1 MPIHASGNSHGRRNR
16 PRRALALTLGLLI
29 AASAHGG
36 APMPSSADAA
46 ALDDPASGRL
56 HTPYPGVLRLTIDAR
71 DVERAIL
78 RGRLLLPVQ
87 GPGPLTV
94 YFPRWVPGHHA
105 PSGPISRIAGVVF
118 SAAGKPLAWRR
129 DPVMMHAFHVDVP
142 ADTPE
147 IALEFQYLS
156 STDPSMGRIEVSRDM
171 IDLQWTSL
179 APYPAG
185 YVSRA
190 MTVQA
195 EVRLPDGWSYATALR
210 AADTQDGTIRFE
222 PETYETLVDSPI
234 LAGRYHR
241 SEPLGEVAGAAV
253 SLELFADQPDLL
265 RASAPQLAAHRALV
279 EQAAR
284 LFRSRHFDRYQFLV
298 GLTGTIGSLGA
309 EHLES
314 SENFTV
320 PTYFTGWTDAAPSR
334 ELLPHEL
341 VHSWNGKFRRGSDLL
356 TATLDVPM
364 QNSLLWV
371 YEGLTRY
378 LGAVLAARSG
388 LHTFEESLGNF
399 AQNADAMQMRAGRR
413 WRPLLDTT
421 NHSIYAEGPQ
431 PWPSWQRSSD
441 YYLEGQLI
449 WLDVDTLLRELTGGR
464 RSVDDFV
471 RAMFATR
478 DRDKTPLPYT
488 FEDVVA
494 TLDAIAP
501 HDWSGFLR
509 KRVHAAAPDTLLDGI
524 RRGGYRLEYRDQ
536 PTGFYRMSELQRKVT
551 DLSSSV
557 GLTVRTDGTVADVRW
572 ESPAFDAAM
581 TIGTRIL
588 AVNGRAYSPTVLVG
602 AIADCKGSTRA
613 LKLTTQRGDTI
624 DERSVDCSS
633 GLRYP
638 WLVKDTP
645 AGGRRAPAAAALE
658 AILAPLAQ

>member
-1 MPIHASGNSHGRRNR
+1 MHFHATESLHGYRNR
-16 PRRALALTLGLLI
+16 FLWILPLALWLLITASAPGSALAQPG
-29 AASAHGG
+29 AAVP
-36 APMPSSADAA
+36 AP
-46 ALDDPASGRL
+46 DDPASRLL

-78 RGRLLLPVQ
+78 HGRLVLPVQ

-129 DPVMMHAFHVDVP
+129 DPVMMHAFHVEIP
-142 ADTPE
+142 AGTPE
-147 IALEFQYLS
+147 IELAFQYLS
-156 STDPSMGRIEVSRDM
+156 STDPAMGRIEVSREM
-171 IDLQWTSL
+171 LDLQWTSL

-195 EVRLPDGWSYATALR
+195 EVRLPEGWSYATALQPV
-210 AADTQDGTIRFE
+210 DTRDGTIRFR

-234 LAGRYHR
+234 LAGRFHR
-241 SEPLGEVAGAAV
+241 SEALGKLAGAPV
-253 SLELFADQPDLL
+253 SLELFADRPELL
-265 RASAPQLAAHRALV
+265 AASAPQLEAHRALV
-279 EQAAR
+279 EQTGR

-298 GLTGTIGSLGA
+298 GLTGTIGGLGA

-320 PTYFTGWTDAAPSR
+320 PYYFTNWADAAPSR
-334 ELLPHEL
+334 ELLPHEF
-341 VHSWNGKFRRGSDLL
+341 VHSWNGKFRRGADLL
-356 TATLDVPM
+356 TPTLDVPM

-378 LGAVLAARSG
+378 LGAVLAARAG
-388 LHTFEESLGNF
+388 LHTFDESLANF
-399 AQNADAMQMRAGRR
+399 ALNADAMQMRAGRS

-431 PWPSWQRSSD
+431 PWPSWQRRSD
-441 YYLEGQLI
+441 YYLEGQLL
-449 WLDVDTLLRELTGGR
+449 WLDVDTLLRELSGGR
-464 RSVDDFV
+464 HSVDDFV
-471 RAMFATR
+471 RAMFAVD
-478 DRDKTPLPYT
+478 DRAKTPSPYT

-494 TLDAIAP
+494 TLDAIAH
-501 HDWSGFLR
+501 HDWAGFFR
-509 KRVHAAAPDTLLDGI
+509 KRVYEVAGDTLLDGI
-524 RRGGYRLEYRDQ
+524 RRGGYQLEYRDQ
-536 PTGFYRMSELQRKVT
+536 PTGFFRNSERERKLT
-551 DLSSSV
+551 DLSGSV
-557 GLTVRTDGTVADVRW
+557 GLAIRNDGTIADVRW
-572 ESPAFDAAM
+572 ESPAFDAAL

-588 AVNGRAYSPTVLVG
+588 AVNGRSYSPEALVAAIG
-602 AIADCKGSTRA
+602 ACRGSSEA
-613 LKLTTQRGDTI
+613 LRLTTQRGDGI

-638 WLVKDTP
+638 WLVP
-645 AGGRRAPAAAALE
+645 ASGRRPPAAVRLE
-658 AILAPLAQ
+658 AILAPLDR